1 MSLHVVCNKAGN
13 ETGELELKDMKE
25 SEDCLPDFLTG
36 MTRASR
42 FPEFT
47 FSVGR
52 SDTRME

>member
-1 MSLHVVCNKAGN
+1 MSLHMVCYRAAN
-13 ETGELELKDMKE
+13 ETRELELKDMKE

-36 MTRASR
+36 MTRTSR

-52 SDTRME
+52 SDTGME